1 MSDST
6 ATVLELR
13 GISKAFPGVQALAD
27 VHFDLRPGEIHG
39 LMGENGA
46 GKSTFIKIITG
57 VHDPD
62 SGQVLLDG
70 QPVSFRNS
78 REAAQNGVA
87 AIYQHVTAYNDLT
100 VAENIFM
107 GHEKT
112 MGVSRR
118 IDWKTTHEEATR
130 LLEQLDANFS
140 SRDRMGGLS
149 VAQQQ
154 IVEIAKALSTNAR
167 IIIMD
172 EPTAALTQ
180 HECDEL
186 YRLTTSLR
194 DSGVAII
201 FISHRMED
209 IWKLADRVTVFRDG
223 QHIGCWPAADLT
235 QQDLIVAMVGREISQ
250 MFPKRE
256 VDIGDEVL
264 RVDGL
269 SRLGFFRDVSFDVRA
284 GEIVALTGLVGAGRT
299 EVCESLYGVHPAD
312 EGTIYLN
319 GQARRISS
327 PIGALRAGIG
337 CLPEDRQKE
346 GLVLEW
352 EIGQNITLPALKRF
366 SRMGWLRKSDEHEA
380 SGELAGR
387 LDVRAPTIF
396 TRASALSGG
405 NQQKVVVAKILSRSL
420 KIIIL
425 DEPTKGVDVAAK
437 AAIHD
442 LIGDLAEAGYG
453 IIMVSSEMP
462 EVLGM
467 SDRIVVMKEGHVTA
481 RLVTKETNQEE
492 ILHASMVTD
501 TPSLAEATS

>member
-1 MSDST
+1 MGET
-6 ATVLELR
+6 RTPVLQLR
-13 GISKAFPGVQALAD
+13 HISKAFPGVQALSD
-27 VHFDLRPGEIHG
+27 VHFDLYPGEIHG

-57 VHDPD
+57 VHAPD
-62 SGQVLLDG
+62 SGEVLLHG
-70 QPVSFRNS
+70 SPIGFQNS
-78 REAAQNGVA
+78 REAAQAGVA
-87 AIYQHVTAYNDLT
+87 AIYQHVTSYKDLS

-107 GHEKT
+107 GHEMVT
-112 MGVSRR
+112 GVSKR
-118 IDWKTTHEEATR
+118 IDWRRTHEEATA
-130 LLEQLDANFS
+130 LLVQLDAQFS
-140 SRDRMGGLS
+140 SRDRMGSLS

-154 IVEIAKALSTNAR
+154 IVEIAKALSTKAQV
-167 IIIMD
+167 IIMD

-180 HECDEL
+180 HECEEL
-186 YRLTTSLR
+186 YRLTRGLR

-223 QHIGCWPAADLT
+223 HHIGCWDARELD
-235 QQDLIVAMVGREISQ
+235 QQTLIVAMVGREISQ

-256 VDIGDEVL
+256 VAIRDEVL
-264 RVDGL
+264 RVEGL

-299 EVCESLYGVHPAD
+299 EVCESLYGIHPAD
-312 EGTIYLN
+312 EGRVLID
-319 GQARRISS
+319 GEEVSIRS
-327 PIGALRAGIG
+327 PLDALEAGVG

-352 EIGQNITLPALKRF
+352 EIGRNITLPALKRF
-366 SRMGWLRKSDEHEA
+366 SRLGWLRRAEENETAGD
-380 SGELAGR
+380 LAAR
-387 LDVRAPTIF
+387 LDVRAPSIF
-396 TRASALSGG
+396 TRAAALSGG

-420 KIIIL
+420 RIIIL

-442 LIGDLAEAGYG
+442 LIGDLAQDGYG

-481 RLVTKETNQEE
+481 RLVTRDTSQQE
-492 ILHASMVTD
+492 ILHASMV
-501 TPSLAEATS
+501 AEIPAKTGAPA